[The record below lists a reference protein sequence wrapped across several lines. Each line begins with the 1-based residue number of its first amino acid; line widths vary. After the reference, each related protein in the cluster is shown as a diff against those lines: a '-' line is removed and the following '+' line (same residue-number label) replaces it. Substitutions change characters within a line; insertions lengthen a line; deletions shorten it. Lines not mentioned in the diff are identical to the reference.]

1 MENKLFDY
9 YNRTERFFFKRF
21 SVYPEKR
28 EEFIRHNRLE
38 SSWNNAIA
46 RALMA
51 DQA

>member
-1 MENKLFDY
+1 MQNNIFDY

-21 SVYPEKR
+21 SVYPEDR
-28 EEFIRHNRLE
+28 PEFIRHNRLE
-38 SSWNNAIA
+38 TSWNAAIA